1 MKSWLKKIGK
11 KFGKN
16 NTQKESKNK
25 ETSVINKNKITESE
39 QKLNYNNNKCCY
51 KPNSS
56 CSGLME

>member
-25 ETSVINKNKITESE
+25 ETSVINKNKI
-39 QKLNYNNNKCCY
+39 
-51 KPNSS
+51 
-56 CSGLME
+56 